1 MPLLGKRPRW
11 LIKSHVFVLLDGI
24 QAAQSGDAWLMSL
37 LRYAYDVNE

>member
-1 MPLLGKRPRW
+1 MPLLGKRPHW

-37 LRYAYDVNE
+37 LRYAYDFNE